1 MGIRSRLSEWR
12 RQRAVKLLTR
22 ADNVGGWP
30 IFPFQ
35 EHRPYYS
42 DVDFKELVKKY
53 TSWVYACASKNAIS
67 CAQIPLRLY
76 ATRTGKTTK
85 ALFPTK
91 SIPIGRM
98 EYLLKSPTALN
109 YIRKAQVIE
118 EVTEHPFLAL
128 MQNVNDFMNQFDLLE
143 HLFLSQDITGNAY
156 WIILRQSPLNVPSEI
171 WPMQPQFIKP
181 IPSKDKFIE
190 RYEYAISSTEKH
202 LIEPEDMIHFKYINL
217 KDAILGLG
225 PLQACIVAADLGISM
240 NEYETGLFQN
250 RAIPDW
256 AMVMPPETGKPN
268 PDMATRIEKE
278 WAKKYRGTKKGGK
291 LAFLYGGADL
301 KQISLSPKEM
311 SFLQGRKASKEEVAA
326 IFGVPLS
333 KITVE
338 NVNRANAEAGDYSYM
353 KDTIRPRLLRAEQ
366 KLNERLLPMFD
377 ERLFCAFDNP
387 IPEDKN
393 FRLKETTEKLKVGY
407 MSINQARQEDGQ
419 EEVKWGDIPYMP
431 MNMVQIGTEL
441 PPTLPPMPPKSKT
454 KAPRRLPPLEHPTN
468 FVNQPLVLAIQGYYE
483 KQRNEILADFDRDM
497 GKAVI
502 KGRYGHKQDPSDFL
516 SGWFDMQK
524 WNGELARAT
533 EPFIRYTLM
542 SGGERALRSIT
553 VEREFDPLNPRVMR
567 SLEKIRTTRTYP
579 IVVTDAKKLR
589 KTLADGMGLG
599 EGVSD
604 LRKRIEGMY
613 DGEMTRNRA
622 TVIARTETIWAWNEG
637 AVQGYVQSG
646 LVEKK
651 QWVSSGDPRSCDY
664 CLDMDGKII
673 GVEGYFFEKGGTLEV
688 AGNTLN
694 FDYEDVG
701 HPPLHAQCRC
711 TIVPIIEGI

>member
-1 MGIRSRLSEWR
+1 MGIRSRLAHW
-12 RQRAVKLLTR
+12 LLKA
-22 ADNVGGWP
+22 ADMPGGWNILP
-30 IFPFQ
+30 WQ
-35 EHRPYYS
+35 EHRPYFT
-42 DVDFKELVKKY
+42 DVNYRSLVNKY

-76 ATRTGKTTK
+76 TTK
-85 ALFPTK
+85 AGGKTKCLFPTK
-91 SIPIGRM
+91 SIPVGRM
-98 EYLLKSPTALN
+98 SYLLKSPTAFS
-109 YIRKAQVIE
+109 YIRKANVIE
-118 EVTEHPFLAL
+118 EIVEHPFLDL
-128 MQNVNDFMNQFDLLE
+128 MQNVNEFMNQFDLLE
-143 HLFLSQDITGNAY
+143 HLFLSQDITGNGY
-156 WIILRQSPLNVPSEI
+156 WVIIRQSPLNVPTEI
-171 WPMQPQFIKP
+171 WPMQPQFMKP
-181 IPSKDKFIE
+181 IPNKKNFIE
-190 RYEYAISSTEKH
+190 AWEYSISATEKH
-202 LIEPEDMIHFKYINL
+202 IIKPEDMVHFKYINL

-225 PLQACIVAADLGISM
+225 PLQACVVAADLGISM

-256 AMVMPPETGKPN
+256 AMTMPAETGKPN
-268 PDMATRIEKE
+268 PDMAKRIEKE
-278 WAKKYRGTKKGGK
+278 WRKKYQGAKNAGK
-291 LAFLYGGADL
+291 IAFLYGGADL

-338 NVNRANAEAGDYSYM
+338 NVNRANAEAGDYAYM
-353 KDTIRPRLLRAEQ
+353 KDTVLPRLRRVEQ

-387 IPEDKN
+387 VPEDKE
-393 FRLKETTEKLKVGY
+393 FHLKETTELLKVGY
-407 MSINQARQEDGQ
+407 KSINQARQDDGQ
-419 EEVKWGDIPYMP
+419 EEVEWGEKPYMP
-431 MNMVQIGTEL
+431 ITLVQVGTES
-441 PPTLPPMPPKSKT
+441 PPTTLPPKSKSA
-454 KAPRRLPPLEHPTN
+454 KAPRRLPPLNHPTN
-468 FVNQPLVLAIQGYYE
+468 FVNQPLIIAIQSYYQE
-483 KQRNEILADFDRDM
+483 QGREILAAFDRDM
-497 GKAVI
+497 GKATI
-502 KGRYGHKQDPSDFL
+502 SERYGQKQDPSDFL

-524 WNGELARAT
+524 WNGELAKKI
-533 EPFIRYTLM
+533 EPFIRYTMM

-567 SLEKIRTTRTYP
+567 SLEKIRTARIYP
-579 IVVTDAKKLR
+579 IVNNDAKKLR
-589 KTLADGMGLG
+589 KVLARGMEIG
-599 EGVSD
+599 EGVVD
-604 LRKRIEGMY
+604 LRKRVEEIY
-613 DGEMTRNRA
+613 DGEATRNRSI
-622 TVIARTETIWAWNEG
+622 VIARTETIWAWNEG
-637 AVQGYVQSG
+637 AVQGYIQSG

-673 GVEGYFFEKGGTLEV
+673 GIEGYFFEKGGMLEV